1 MPEQN
6 KDSKTKEGRL
16 KEKEKLEAELERS
29 LVVAKVKAAHKQI
42 EDTEK
47 SRKRPV
53 ALSIC
58 KRIETFLTIYMPSSD
73 ILNKPEYSQ
82 QQLQMTENAIS
93 LASQIEQLY
102 NSISY
107 DFQKSLDIG
116 DEAMKKMFPV
126 TVISKDTFGH
136 FGTDL
141 LNIFTQ
147 LSQMKSY
154 CERLIG

>member
-1 MPEQN
+1 LVERSVNSKSKN
-6 KDSKTKEGRL
+6 KHE
-16 KEKEKLEAELERS
+16 EKEKLAAELERS
-29 LVVAKVKAAHKQI
+29 LEVVKVKAAHKQI
-42 EDTEK
+42 EDIEK

-58 KRIETFLTIYMPSSD
+58 KRIEAFLTIYMHTID
-73 ILNKPEYSQ
+73 VLNKSEYSQ
-82 QQLQMTENAIS
+82 QQLQMTESAIS
-93 LASQIEQLY
+93 IANQIEQLY

-116 DEAMKKMFPV
+116 EEAMKKMFPV
-126 TVISKDTFGH
+126 MVVSKDTFGH